1 MYEAPLNGFLL
12 AVLWHIG
19 SPDRAGCLPFTRKA
33 GPAHRAKALRARMKK
48 AISLAST
55 RGLGPNDTIPRPLVV
70 ERFVGPANLTLRSG
84 KGMLIFRDADE
95 RVRVDLS
102 AALTHSTSRAVTC
115 DVRG

>member
-1 MYEAPLNGFLL
+1 MLCIRSHIGSASRVYEVPLNGFLL

-95 RVRVDLS
+95 RVGSICRP
-102 AALTHSTSRAVTC
+102 R
-115 DVRG
+115 